1 MLNIDS
7 QTSAHTEIM
16 RAFVTRGIFRAP
28 GGSSHLRLSFN
39 GGFSLRTAP
48 KGIQDNLTTVMVTPS
63 SPVTF
68 AGPDGSR
75 KLRVLMR
82 IVVK

>member
-1 MLNIDS
+1 MLNIGS
-7 QTSAHTEIM
+7 QTSVHTEIM

-28 GGSSHLRLSFN
+28 GGSSSFN

-48 KGIQDNLTTVMVTPS
+48 KGIQDNLTIVMVTPS
-63 SPVTF
+63 SHVSF